1 MATDGI
7 DNVDYIRAFMTDRPV
22 VFERSAL
29 VIVDMQNASGSRTG
43 ALGRRMKQE
52 GSTATDYR
60 FDRIES
66 LVVPNIRRMLDGFRA
81 KGGGIVY
88 VTLGAQREDAADAPP
103 HMRKMFLETNNWVG
117 SEEHRIVAGLEPLPG
132 ELVVRKT
139 SIGAFAS
146 TGLDHLLR
154 CMGWDTLFMTGVS
167 TNMCV
172 ETTAR
177 EAADR
182 GYHVTMVE
190 DGCATTRKEL
200 HEGTMQNFQRLFGR
214 VRSTDQVVS
223 ELAL

>member
-7 DNVDYIRAFMTDRPV
+7 DNVDYIRAFMTERPV

-43 ALGRRMKQE
+43 ALGRRMKKE

-60 FDRIES
+60 FDRIET

-117 SEEHRIVAGLEPLPG
+117 SEEHRIVEGLEPLPG
-132 ELVVRKT
+132 ELIVRKT

-154 CMGWDTLFMTGVS
+154 CMGWDNLYMTGVS

-200 HEGTMQNFQRLFGR
+200 HEGTMMNFQRLFGR
-214 VRSTDQVVS
+214 VRSTDEVVG
-223 ELAL
+223 ELGL